1 MFMITIGDRWTVSY
15 IERQG
20 TFMLY
25 MINSLTRFQNT
36 SIFTLQTRKNN
47 FTFINSYYMP
57 KIYPLQIIAQGLD
70 SDQEISLVLGHTR
83 DLKKDFEMDY

>member
-1 MFMITIGDRWTVSY
+1 
-15 IERQG
+15 
-20 TFMLY
+20 
-25 MINSLTRFQNT
+25 
-36 SIFTLQTRKNN
+36 
-47 FTFINSYYMP
+47 MP